1 MVYSNIALIIF
12 HFCFLVPFTRSDGT
26 TKSDNLSNR
35 GSVYESVQ
43 IDDPAE
49 DGSSGIYF
57 RISQKGVDYLAN
69 LASKGLPKI
78 MNRLALPMISESG
91 LVISDA
97 VITKM
102 DEPQIGVK
110 FVPDYGVDLSVGI
123 PEVSI
128 TGGTELSFFFAK
140 YNAQMVAN
148 LFNLTVQMRVFIHRN
163 LSEESTSVE
172 VTNCTVNPGT
182 FVMKFY
188 GPEASEFYAIVDIIR
203 DGIDG
208 AIRDKIC
215 TLPPLMREFIYQK
228 IHEISSPQSFTNQ
241 TTHYSDHDNLD
252 DPSTIFN
259 QLCSTHSDGRRR
271 SSLVQ
276 GTSENPQEMS
286 QSKSASSE
294 DEQALE
300 VDIAEMNVPNLLP
313 DLTLRYPPKFSHR
326 DLIFGIDGGFMSNGN
341 RAPAF
346 VKRPKFS
353 DIQVRDQML
362 GLIFSEF
369 LPNTLF
375 YHIFNSGLGH
385 VSVSYSHYHMPRM
398 LRSMSKLVCA
408 DCRLRVNANL
418 TKTPK
423 ALIDRNGVTLL
434 LEGDIGA
441 HFWRK
446 NRTYNILSANG
457 QLRVGIKPHFRHS
470 RLYNDVL
477 LAGVDFKIYRAGM
490 EGLVSGAVRKLLSFL
505 IPRAIWPKIQQ
516 RLRLVVNHKG
526 VQIPRLCGYVEF
538 MRLHLDYIS
547 HAAIISGDFDVDLPV
562 LVNSFKQFVDE
573 RQRNTK
579 TRREL
584 AQKFRYF

>member
-1 MVYSNIALIIF
+1 
-12 HFCFLVPFTRSDGT
+12 
-26 TKSDNLSNR
+26 
-35 GSVYESVQ
+35 
-43 IDDPAE
+43 
-49 DGSSGIYF
+49 
-57 RISQKGVDYLAN
+57 
-69 LASKGLPKI
+69 
-78 MNRLALPMISESG
+78 
-91 LVISDA
+91 
-97 VITKM
+97 
-102 DEPQIGVK
+102 
-110 FVPDYGVDLSVGI
+110 
-123 PEVSI
+123 
-128 TGGTELSFFFAK
+128 
-140 YNAQMVAN
+140 
-148 LFNLTVQMRVFIHRN
+148 
-163 LSEESTSVE
+163 
-172 VTNCTVNPGT
+172 
-182 FVMKFY
+182 
-188 GPEASEFYAIVDIIR
+188 
-203 DGIDG
+203 
-208 AIRDKIC
+208 
-215 TLPPLMREFIYQK
+215 MREFIYQK

-490 EGLVSGAVRKLLSFL
+490 EGLVSGAVRKLLRRVPLLMAWGLCFNNGFFSSFL

-562 LVNSFKQFVDE
+562 LVNSFRQFVDE

-584 AQKFRYF
+584 TQKFRYF

>member
-1 MVYSNIALIIF
+1 MFEIKP
-12 HFCFLVPFTRSDGT
+12 HFR
-26 TKSDNLSNR
+26 
-35 GSVYESVQ
+35 
-43 IDDPAE
+43 
-49 DGSSGIYF
+49 
-57 RISQKGVDYLAN
+57 
-69 LASKGLPKI
+69 
-78 MNRLALPMISESG
+78 
-91 LVISDA
+91 
-97 VITKM
+97 
-102 DEPQIGVK
+102 
-110 FVPDYGVDLSVGI
+110 
-123 PEVSI
+123 
-128 TGGTELSFFFAK
+128 
-140 YNAQMVAN
+140 
-148 LFNLTVQMRVFIHRN
+148 
-163 LSEESTSVE
+163 
-172 VTNCTVNPGT
+172 
-182 FVMKFY
+182 
-188 GPEASEFYAIVDIIR
+188 
-203 DGIDG
+203 
-208 AIRDKIC
+208 
-215 TLPPLMREFIYQK
+215 
-228 IHEISSPQSFTNQ
+228 
-241 TTHYSDHDNLD
+241 
-252 DPSTIFN
+252 
-259 QLCSTHSDGRRR
+259 HSR

-276 GTSENPQEMS
+276 GVSENHQEMS
-286 QSKSASSE
+286 HSKSASSE

-313 DLTLRYPPKFSHR
+313 DLTLRYPPKFSQR

-341 RAPAF
+341 RAPTF

-538 MRLHLDYIS
+538 MRLHLDYIRQPLLNS
-547 HAAIISGDFDVDLPV
+547 LLPCC
-562 LVNSFKQFVDE
+562 N
-573 RQRNTK
+573 
-579 TRREL
+579 
-584 AQKFRYF
+584 Y

>member
-1 MVYSNIALIIF
+1 MAINLYGKIDCNKGIATLDPFARRVLSVVLVAVLPLTRFHLSYRERLKPRLIHLTKPNTYIQY
-12 HFCFLVPFTRSDGT
+12 VTGT

-128 TGGTELSFFFAK
+128 TGGT
-140 YNAQMVAN
+140 V
-148 LFNLTVQMRVFIHRN
+148 TVQMRVFIHRN

-398 LRSMSKLVCA
+398 L
-408 DCRLRVNANL
+408 ANL

-490 EGLVSGAVRKLLSFL
+490 EGLVSGAVRKLLRRVPL
-505 IPRAIWPKIQQ
+505 LMAW
-516 RLRLVVNHKG
+516 G
-526 VQIPRLCGYVEF
+526 LCFNNGF
-538 MRLHLDYIS
+538 CL
-547 HAAIISGDFDVDLPV
+547 
-562 LVNSFKQFVDE
+562 
-573 RQRNTK
+573 
-579 TRREL
+579 
-584 AQKFRYF
+584 